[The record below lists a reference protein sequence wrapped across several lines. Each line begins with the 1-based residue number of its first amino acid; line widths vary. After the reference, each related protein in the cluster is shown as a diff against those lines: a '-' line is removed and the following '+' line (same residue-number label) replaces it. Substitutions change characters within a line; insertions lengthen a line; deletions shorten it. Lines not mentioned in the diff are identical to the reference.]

1 MSGSEP
7 KFWRNALKP
16 ERIYL
21 TTLIFS
27 RLSNTKQQLS
37 TSWEG
42 ARAWGHPRSN
52 TVIQGLPKTEVK
64 VETII
69 KTFKYLKP
77 YTKPKITIHRKNLKL
92 KIKIAITKLNF
103 WRDWFNFSHYWSRR
117 RKRMPSFRSKHYL
130 SLHGSFTHD
139 VYNSIKITRH
149 TKKQRK

>member
-27 RLSNTKQQLS
+27 RQIPSS
-37 TSWEG
+37 SWVLPEKEQEHG
-42 ARAWGHPRSN
+42 DNPPSN

-92 KIKIAITKLNF
+92 KIKMAITKLNF